1 MTDKILKSYSK
12 QEVEK
17 STLQYFKNDDL
28 FKEKNFNFV
37 YLTTNLLNKKQYV
50 GEHSTND
57 MNCNATKN
65 YIGGGI
71 MLKNAIKKYG
81 KENFKRVVLENFKS
95 KKEAFDNQ
103 EKYIVLYNTLN
114 PNGYN
119 ISPKGGEN
127 VKNGVSEDT
136 KKKISN
142 SLSGENHPNFGKPSY
157 NKNKKMPVDSLKN
170 LSESRKGKIP
180 WNKGKKYSE
189 ERKKEMSILMSG
201 ENHPNFGK
209 HRSEETKNKIGN
221 GNRNKKATDETKEK
235 QRISHLNHKCSEE
248 TKEKLRNKIVT
259 EETKNNISKSRMGKK
274 RGKYKIKHEIYN

>member
-1 MTDKILKSYSK
+1 MTEKNLKIYSK

-17 STLQYFKNDDL
+17 STLQYFKNDEL
-28 FKEKNFNFV
+28 KEKNFNFV
-37 YLTTNLLNKKQYV
+37 YLTTNLINNKQYV

-57 MNCNATKN
+57 MNCNTTRN

-71 MLKNAIKKYG
+71 MLKNAIKKYS
-81 KENFKRVVLENFKS
+81 KKNFKREILENFQS

-103 EKYIVLYNTLN
+103 EKYIILYNTLN

-127 VKNGVSEDT
+127 IKNGVSEDT

-157 NKNKKMPVDSLKN
+157 NKNKKMSI
-170 LSESRKGKIP
+170 ESIEKMSKSHKGHIP

-201 ENHPNFGK
+201 ENNPNFGK
-209 HRSEETKNKIGN
+209 HCSEETKIKIGN
-221 GNRNKKATDETKEK
+221 ANKNRVVSNETKEK
-235 QRISHLNHKCSEE
+235 QRISHMKHKCSEE
-248 TKEKLRNKIVT
+248 TKEKLRNKIVS
-259 EETKNNISKSRMGKK
+259 EETKNNMSKSRMGKK
-274 RGKYKIKHEIYN
+274 RGKYKIKIK